1 MLTLHDLRCYFDN
14 LTKMVIRLDIGVVP
28 AFKLQKRQG
37 MSPPLHGEP
46 GDTSKER
53 RHPILALSYQQQ
65 VLFVT
70 LNRRSI
76 FNELDPVLLEVQV
89 SFLSAL

>member
-1 MLTLHDLRCYFDN
+1 
-14 LTKMVIRLDIGVVP
+14 MVIRLDIGVVP

-65 VLFVT
+65 LVCPLRALVGS
-70 LNRRSI
+70 R
-76 FNELDPVLLEVQV
+76 V
-89 SFLSAL
+89 SVNS